1 MSWFVDEIL
10 LPATARARES
20 IAADPLL
27 APFAYWVRDLRGHAW
42 SLDEHRHDLPKDGVI
57 AIHPVRDTRADE
69 DEPADPD
76 ALPSLDWS
84 RLQPAQA
91 RCPEPDRIGQ
101 RLSAYLLECTGE
113 LASLPPPP
121 MRAYL
126 RELALRVETPVL
138 YHSAFFWGGSA
149 EYEYSLCYREHE
161 ALFLTRPPAEPGD
174 EVVRHALH
182 DGLGGIGVHLPS
194 PYFALHTR
202 SFPWARHRL
211 SGAG

>member
-1 MSWFVDEIL
+1 MTWFADEIL
-10 LPATARARES
+10 LPATDRAREA

-27 APFAYWVRDLRGHAW
+27 APFAYWVRDLRKHDW
-42 SLDEHRHDLPKDGVI
+42 PRDEHRHDLPEGGVI
-57 AIHPVRDTRADE
+57 AIHPVRDTRADDE
-69 DEPADPD
+69 DSAYPD
-76 ALPSLDWS
+76 ELPSLDWS
-84 RLQPAQA
+84 RLQPARA
-91 RCPEPDRIGQ
+91 HGPEPDRIGQ

-126 RELALRVETPVL
+126 GELSARIEAPVL
-138 YHSAFFWGGSA
+138 FYSAFLWGGA
-149 EYEYSLCYREHE
+149 VEYEYSLCYRGHE

-174 EVVRHALH
+174 EVVQHALH
-182 DGLGGIGVHLPS
+182 DGLGGIGVHLPT

-211 SGAG
+211 SDAG